1 MENQSSQSVSE
12 PIPVPVPVPE
22 PETLNPTEIITRY
35 VKDIVKKHENI
46 EYKQACD
53 FFSLRGKVFLAK
65 ALSALNENTVIVSA
79 FIYDNWYLLRVRLS
93 GTIPWPILRHDLSSY
108 SKHVLENKIKAESN
122 HWVTVKVFNECPAL
136 PDVIGS
142 VYTESG
148 VDFSSYMLRQ
158 GYLLPFWN
166 SIHRK
171 QARQEPL
178 PVSVPPIPAVPETI
192 SVPNSE

>member
-1 MENQSSQSVSE
+1 ME
-12 PIPVPVPVPE
+12 
-22 PETLNPTEIITRY
+22 ETTTTTTPPQNPTEIITRY
-35 VKDIVKKHENI
+35 VQDIIEKHKLQNI

-93 GTIPWPILRHDLSSY
+93 GTIPWPILRHDLSNY
-108 SKHVLENKIKAESN
+108 SKNILEAKIKAESN
-122 HWVTVKVFNECPAL
+122 SWVTVKIFNECPAL

-142 VYTESG
+142 IYTESG

-158 GYLLPFWN
+158 GFLLPFWN

-171 QARQEPL
+171 QSPLTPSEVPAQPSPAPPSPSPAPPL
-178 PVSVPPIPAVPETI
+178 PNEL
-192 SVPNSE
+192 